1 MVVEH
6 LHQVIHIEELVRS
19 GAGERLFDALVVQV
33 GLQPHGQRR
42 DERLLGHVR
51 DLLREAQVGCRTAQ
65 RVLRVLI
72 GNAAVGG
79 QLQRHIEHLLVQ
91 EGNAQLKGV
100 RHGHAVGLQANVIG
114 HVGDHVHVLRLR
126 DDVAAARLHRSL
138 VEVRLAP
145 FPWLARAVIAL
156 QHVGDLVPHVV
167 HARALIAFLRAARTA
182 HGEVTPVERRQL
194 LSNRAAGRAQRTG
207 HLEVLGELVLVV
219 VDPVAAEQ
227 LVGALA
233 GLHHLHLFG
242 GKLAD
247 EVQRNGRRRT
257 ERLVHVVLL
266 GGNDIQELL
275 GRDLHVLVGKPRP
288 LGELARIFELVQL
301 DLEAGVLGL
310 VALLLAAG
318 DVVAHG
324 ERLHAL
330 VVMLAHA
337 VRGQRAVDA
346 AGQEAADLHVG
357 DLMGAHA
364 LVERVLDDVGPFLK
378 TLGTVDL
385 VGDLVEALDGGL
397 AVLEHHEMTGR
408 HLVDVLE
415 HGLRVVHVLEAQVLR
430 KGLAVQLLLETRVR
444 QEGLD
449 LAAPD
454 QTIALMLIVQRLDT
468 EDVARKHQLLFLS
481 VPNGDGEHAA
491 QALEH
496 ARAPGLIAMHDGLGV
511 AVGLKLVAHTLKLGT
526 QLLEIVDLAVERD
539 SHAAIGV
546 LHGLVAALKV
556 DDGQA
561 AKAHSHIIV
570 YEKAL
575 IIRAAMDN
583 AIRHVLDDGAIDALV
598 EINGGESHESAHAL
612 ESSFSYR
619 FADRRLC
626 IRSSY
631 ATDPPY
637 GHFPRN
643 ARHAYVQLPACAIM
657 QGCIRYRIS
666 KEIS

>member
-1 MVVEH
+1 M
-6 LHQVIHIEELVRS
+6 
-19 GAGERLFDALVVQV
+19 
-33 GLQPHGQRR
+33 
-42 DERLLGHVR
+42 
-51 DLLREAQVGCRTAQ
+51 
-65 RVLRVLI
+65 
-72 GNAAVGG
+72 
-79 QLQRHIEHLLVQ
+79 
-91 EGNAQLKGV
+91 
-100 RHGHAVGLQANVIG
+100 
-114 HVGDHVHVLRLR
+114 
-126 DDVAAARLHRSL
+126 
-138 VEVRLAP
+138 
-145 FPWLARAVIAL
+145 
-156 QHVGDLVPHVV
+156 
-167 HARALIAFLRAARTA
+167 
-182 HGEVTPVERRQL
+182 ERRQL
-194 LSNRAAGRAQRTG
+194 LSNRAAGRAQCTR

-247 EVQRNGRRRT
+247 EVQRDGRRRA

-266 GGNDIQELL
+266 GGDDVQELL
-275 GRDLHVLVGKPRP
+275 GRDLHVLIGKPRP
-288 LGELARIFELVQL
+288 FGELARVLQLVQL

-346 AGQEAADLHVG
+346 AGQEAADLDVG

-378 TLGTVDL
+378 ALGTIDL
-385 VGDLVEALDGGL
+385 VGDLVEALDSGL
-397 AVLEHHEMTGR
+397 AALEHHEMTGR

-430 KGLAVQLLLETRVR
+430 QRLAIELLLEARVR

-454 QTIALMLIVQRLDT
+454 QTAALMLVVQRLDAKDIAG
-468 EDVARKHQLLFLS
+468 EHQLLFLGI
-481 VPNGDGEHAA
+481 PDGDGEHAA

-496 ARAPGLIAMHDGLGV
+496 ARAPGLVTMHDGLGV
-511 AVGLKLVAHTLKLGT
+511 AVGLELVAHALKLGT
-526 QLLEIVDLAVERD
+526 QLLEVVDLAVERD
-539 SHAAIGV
+539 GHAAIGV

-561 AKAHSHIIV
+561 TKAHCHIIV
-570 YEKAL
+570 NEKAL

-619 FADRRLC
+619 FADRRYC
-626 IRSSY
+626 IRPSY
-631 ATDPPY
+631 ATGLPY

-643 ARHAYVQLPACAIM
+643 ARHAYARLPACAIM
-657 QGCIRYRIS
+657 QGCKRYRVS